1 MERPPMGGRRARTWP
16 ARIPSPRSNSHGGTS
31 RRKTGP
37 RRSQAS
43 RRARRPVREG
53 PRAHRPDSPSRRT
66 LGPLRHHRRDRR
78 FSIASAD
85 GPRLLPLLSRL
96 LPRSARRRAPQS
108 PWSGPG
114 SAARRNRSR
123 TGSGVGRREPGYRDP
138 ERGARDVVQTDRVT
152 ELDACGVA
160 SVFAANA
167 DLEIPANLATLSDA
181 YPHELTDP
189 VAVDCLER
197 VARENPLLDVI
208 EEELWLRVIAAV
220 SHRRLREVVRPEG
233 EEFGV
238 AGDFVRDES
247 GPRDLNHR
255 AELVVHG
262 DPLPVHDALLLLLQG
277 PSFDSQLLGQAYQRD
292 HDLRA
297 DVDAFFLETARRF
310 EDGAHLHLRD
320 LGEHDPEA
328 TAPEAQHR
336 VRLART
342 FDRLEKAFLSREES
356 FDSGGDIGTG
366 LADFGHEGAILF
378 GGRCPNERIR
388 ILARDPQFGH
398 LDEQR
403 LVARQELV
411 ERRGDEP
418 DDHPEPRHLP
428 PEADEGLPPHPTQ
441 GLPRT
446 HVPPPDGLPAGNHL
460 RRLAFE
466 ISTTVIRSRL
476 HLVGERLSLPFDL
489 AVLGCREDH

>member
-1 MERPPMGGRRARTWP
+1 MNRMSRKYGELARS
-16 ARIPSPRSNSHGGTS
+16 AMRPRSGI
-31 RRKTGP
+31 
-37 RRSQAS
+37 
-43 RRARRPVREG
+43 
-53 PRAHRPDSPSRRT
+53 
-66 LGPLRHHRRDRR
+66 
-78 FSIASAD
+78 F
-85 GPRLLPLLSRL
+85 
-96 LPRSARRRAPQS
+96 
-108 PWSGPG
+108 GPG
-114 SAARRNRSR
+114 RSLAQLR
-123 TGSGVGRREPGYRDP
+123 MGRREPGDRDP
-138 ERGARDVVQTDRVT
+138 ERGARDVVQSDRVT
-152 ELDACGVA
+152 ELDARGVA

-220 SHRRLREVVRPEG
+220 SHRSLREVVRPEG

-262 DPLPVHDALLLLLQG
+262 DPLPVHDALRLLLEGL
-277 PSFDSQLLGQAYQRD
+277 SFDSQLLGQAYQRD

-366 LADFGHEGAILF
+366 LADVGHEGAILF

-411 ERRGDEP
+411 ERRGGGPGDGP
-418 DDHPEPRHLP
+418 GARP
-428 PEADEGLPPHPTQ
+428 PPPNAP
-441 GLPRT
+441 G
-446 HVPPPDGLPAGNHL
+446 VPPPRPPARGQRSDGPRPEVPEAGH
-460 RRLAFE
+460 
-466 ISTTVIRSRL
+466 TRSGR
-476 HLVGERLSLPFDL
+476 GP
-489 AVLGCREDH
+489 C

>member
-1 MERPPMGGRRARTWP
+1 MNRMSRKYGELARS
-16 ARIPSPRSNSHGGTS
+16 AMRPRSGI
-31 RRKTGP
+31 
-37 RRSQAS
+37 
-43 RRARRPVREG
+43 
-53 PRAHRPDSPSRRT
+53 
-66 LGPLRHHRRDRR
+66 
-78 FSIASAD
+78 F
-85 GPRLLPLLSRL
+85 
-96 LPRSARRRAPQS
+96 
-108 PWSGPG
+108 GPG
-114 SAARRNRSR
+114 RSLAQLR
-123 TGSGVGRREPGYRDP
+123 MGRREPGDRDP
-138 ERGARDVVQTDRVT
+138 ERGAGHVVQSYRVT
-152 ELDACGVA
+152 ELDARGVA

-262 DPLPVHDALLLLLQG
+262 DPLPVHDALRLLLEGL
-277 PSFDSQLLGQAYQRD
+277 SFDSQLLGQAYQRD

-328 TAPEAQHR
+328 TAPEAQHP
-336 VRLART
+336 
-342 FDRLEKAFLSREES
+342 
-356 FDSGGDIGTG
+356 
-366 LADFGHEGAILF
+366 GHH
-378 GGRCPNERIR
+378 
-388 ILARDPQFGH
+388 PQ
-398 LDEQR
+398 DAAE
-403 LVARQELV
+403 
-411 ERRGDEP
+411 
-418 DDHPEPRHLP
+418 LP
-428 PEADEGLPPHPTQ
+428 PLHPPEVLQ
-441 GLPRT
+441 RSD
-446 HVPPPDGLPAGNHL
+446 VPPREVLEAGIQL
-460 RRLAFE
+460 GELAFE

-476 HLVGERLSLPFDL
+476 HLLGERLALPFDL
-489 AVLGCREDH
+489 AVLGRREDHLMDDREPIRLHEHVFRPVEPDSLSAKFASTHGVPRVFGVGPHLEAPHIVRPGQQILEVDLAVEIRLNRPNRSREDLSRAAVDGEAVATADHLVADAEFGCVVVDLNVLAAGDTGDPETSRDHRSVARRAPPGRQAPFGMQDPLDIVGRCLDPGPDHRP